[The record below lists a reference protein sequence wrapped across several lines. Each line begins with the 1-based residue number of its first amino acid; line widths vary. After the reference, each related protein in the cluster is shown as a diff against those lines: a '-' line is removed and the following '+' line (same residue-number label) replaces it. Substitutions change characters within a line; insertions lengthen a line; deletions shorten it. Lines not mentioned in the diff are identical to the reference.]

1 EEMQSVNEEL
11 QSTNEEMETS
21 KEELQSVNEE
31 LSTVNVELQGRV
43 ADLSQVNNDMNN
55 LLAGT
60 GVGTIFVGHGLRITR
75 FTPTVTQLINLIPT
89 DVGRPVGH
97 IVSNLQGYD
106 RLVEDVQRVLDTL
119 VPFEVEVQSK
129 AGRWFLLRIRPYRTL
144 ENVIEGAVI
153 TFTDVTEMKQ
163 AQDESRAHA
172 RLATVVRDANDAIA
186 VYDLDGR
193 ILAWNPGAT
202 RLYGWSETDALRMN
216 VRELIPVAL
225 REAALAS
232 VRQLSRAEVLEPY
245 RTQRLTKDGRTID
258 VSLTATTLLNGA
270 GETYAI
276 ATTERA
282 IT

>member
-1 EEMQSVNEEL
+1 
-11 QSTNEEMETS
+11 
-21 KEELQSVNEE
+21 VNEE
-31 LSTVNVELQGRV
+31 LSTVNVELQSRV

-60 GVGTIFVGHGLRITR
+60 GVGTIFVNHGLLITR

-119 VPFEVEVQSK
+119 LPFEIEVQSK
-129 AGRWFLLRIRPYRTL
+129 GGRWFLLRVRPYRTL

-163 AQDESRAHA
+163 AQDESRALS

-186 VYDLDGR
+186 VYDLEGR
-193 ILAWNPGAT
+193 IQAWNPGAA
-202 RLYGWSETDALRMN
+202 RLYGWSEAEALRMN
-216 VRELIPVAL
+216 VRELIPEAL
-225 REAALAS
+225 REAALAT
-232 VRQLSRAEVLEPY
+232 VRQLSRAEVLAPY
-245 RTQRLTKDGRTID
+245 RTQRVTKDGRTIN
-258 VSLTATTLLNGA
+258 VSLTATTLVNGS

-276 ATTERA
+276 ASTERA